1 MKNTYELYV
10 DFRNG
15 VIEPDRP
22 IQIVQNDNDSILLK
36 FIFKDVI
43 AERKELKFLFPD
55 NTGSIREII
64 DDQLLLNVGLL
75 KYSGSIRFELSL
87 YNEENRLT
95 NFALGTMFIRN
106 QLLNEDTVIQE
117 DDRLPILTAL
127 INEVKNLNVN
137 DIDGGNA
144 ENAYSDNGG
153 GA

>member
-1 MKNTYELYV
+1 M
-10 DFRNG
+10 
-15 VIEPDRP
+15 
-22 IQIVQNDNDSILLK
+22 
-36 FIFKDVI
+36 
-43 AERKELKFLFPD
+43 
-55 NTGSIREII
+55 
-64 DDQLLLNVGLL
+64 NVVN
-75 KYSGSIRFELSL
+75 YYTNV

-106 QLLNEDTVIQE
+106 QLLDEDTVIQE